1 MKCTHT
7 RARARNR
14 CKEYAYMAVAVIYVA
29 FKVWWRGLGVVALT
43 KQPQPYR

>member
-7 RARARNR
+7 HARARNR

-29 FKVWWRGLGVVALT
+29 FKVLACVCTVRRSGT
-43 KQPQPYR
+43 S

>member
-29 FKVWWRGLGVVALT
+29 FKVWACVCRVGRSGT
-43 KQPQPYR
+43 S